1 MVPRLKE
8 KYESEI
14 LDQLRADLGR
24 KNRLS
29 LPNLEKVVVN
39 MGVGSAITE
48 KKHLEDAIEAMRQI
62 TGQKPVVTTARKAIA
77 GFRLREGMSIGC
89 KVTLRKARMWE
100 FIDRLVSLAI
110 PRVRDFRGLNPKAF
124 DGNGNYSI
132 GLVEQLVF
140 PELNPDKFARVQGMN
155 IAFVT
160 TTNSDDEAR
169 LLLQLLGMPFKRD
182 DDSADAA

>member
-14 LDQLRADLGR
+14 LDQLQADLGR

-48 KKHLEDAIEAMRQI
+48 KKHLEDSIEAMRQI

-77 GFRLREGMSIGC
+77 GF
-89 KVTLRKARMWE
+89 
-100 FIDRLVSLAI
+100 
-110 PRVRDFRGLNPKAF
+110 
-124 DGNGNYSI
+124 
-132 GLVEQLVF
+132 
-140 PELNPDKFARVQGMN
+140 
-155 IAFVT
+155 
-160 TTNSDDEAR
+160 
-169 LLLQLLGMPFKRD
+169 
-182 DDSADAA
+182 